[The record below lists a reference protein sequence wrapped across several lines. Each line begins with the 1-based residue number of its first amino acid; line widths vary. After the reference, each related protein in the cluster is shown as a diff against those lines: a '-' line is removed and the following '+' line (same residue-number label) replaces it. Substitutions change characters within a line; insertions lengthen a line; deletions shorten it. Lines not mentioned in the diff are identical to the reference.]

1 MLGEMDDIEEMDDIG
16 IESEAF
22 EENDDSVFVFAFQ
35 GNEVW
40 RTLVD
45 RDGEQVLPR
54 EFASHVTPA
63 PDGVGLMVVI
73 MKFMGSSI
81 QASLSA
87 RRRHTSYKMSFF
99 GSPKHLQTLIAISG
113 HGTHN

>member
-1 MLGEMDDIEEMDDIG
+1 MLGEMDDSDDHCTFDIDVD
-16 IESEAF
+16 AF
-22 EENDDSVFVFAFQ
+22 EENDDSVFVYSFQ
-35 GNEVW
+35 GDSVW

-54 EFASHVTPA
+54 GFASHVTPA

-87 RRRHTSYKMSFF
+87 RRRHTSYKFCIGLAS
-99 GSPKHLQTLIAISG
+99 GSPKAHIV
-113 HGTHN
+113 